1 MKLDLFNNLYESL
14 KERNFVKKFME
25 ELSESIENNTN
36 EECKWYNLLEN
47 DLTIYNNK
55 IISKYRNIMIK
66 ERDNILRKYAIE
78 TKQDGEMLYVYDINN
93 NKNNTYNL
101 CNCSVEEDYKVITKH
116 IEELPKDTQ
125 LGSVLRKQG
134 DILTLDIIATNVLKK
149 EINTMIKETIEQQ
162 NIYLDTMRIEG
173 HKYEAGEKYSGR
185 IWLYDLDNAQ
195 DGGME
200 GIEEIEFP
208 KDLYQDAK
216 EGDLFIYTDG
226 GYHFIKD

>member
-149 EINTMIKETIEQQ
+149 EINTMIKETIKEQ
-162 NIYLDTMRIEG
+162 NIYLDTMRFEG

-185 IWLYDLDNAQ
+185 IWLYDLDNVQ
-195 DGGME
+195 GGGIE

-216 EGDLFIYTDG
+216 EGDLFIYKNG
-226 GYHFIKD
+226 KYEKK

>member
-1 MKLDLFNNLYESL
+1 
-14 KERNFVKKFME
+14 
-25 ELSESIENNTN
+25 
-36 EECKWYNLLEN
+36 
-47 DLTIYNNK
+47 
-55 IISKYRNIMIK
+55 
-66 ERDNILRKYAIE
+66 
-78 TKQDGEMLYVYDINN
+78 
-93 NKNNTYNL
+93 
-101 CNCSVEEDYKVITKH
+101 
-116 IEELPKDTQ
+116 
-125 LGSVLRKQG
+125 
-134 DILTLDIIATNVLKK
+134 
-149 EINTMIKETIEQQ
+149 
-162 NIYLDTMRIEG
+162 MRIEG